1 MTHATPPPS
10 TEREPEPEPEPK
22 AASQEAESSPVL
34 AELRARVRRVNA
46 ESETNVE
53 LKSGGRR

>member
-1 MTHATPPPS
+1 MTHATPPPP
-10 TEREPEPEPEPK
+10 TEREPEPEP
-22 AASQEAESSPVL
+22 SGQEAESSPVL